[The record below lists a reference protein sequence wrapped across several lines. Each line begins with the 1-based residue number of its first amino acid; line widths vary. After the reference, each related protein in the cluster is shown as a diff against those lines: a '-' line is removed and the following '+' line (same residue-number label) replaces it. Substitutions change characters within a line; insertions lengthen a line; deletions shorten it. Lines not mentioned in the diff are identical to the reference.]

1 MKWAKRIGIGFAALL
16 AVLLVLPFFISLN
29 DYIPRIEKEASAK
42 LGEPVSIKSLTVS
55 LLPLPHL
62 TVDGITL
69 GKTQDITIGKVTVA
83 PDLLS
88 LLAPV
93 KVIWTIEVNGLV
105 LTRKALDKIPVWSK
119 ADPKTPPQPAQVR
132 VESIR
137 LDDAQIRFDKSSFG
151 PFDAEAKLN
160 HSGEPET
167 ASITTRDGK
176 LKVSVKPEK
185 STYLIEAL
193 AKGWQLPL
201 GPPILFDELA
211 VKGVATLNDANF
223 NDVRARLYGGS
234 ITGTANVAWKRG
246 IQLRGKAAVSQVEIR
261 SLLRAL
267 GRPPTMSGRLTANPV
282 FSAAAPVG
290 GQLANALRLETPFDV
305 KNGVLHGIDIGK
317 AATSL
322 ISREGSKG
330 GETRFDQLSGHL
342 ALNRGTRRLTQ
353 LKISSGSLSAN
364 GNVTVSP
371 RDELSGRVNAQVTA
385 AGTSAVVPLN
395 VMGSVQSPLLVP
407 TGGTLAGAGVGTAIL
422 GPGVGTSVGAKVGGW
437 VEGLFGGK
445 EEQKQ

>member
-16 AVLLVLPFFISLN
+16 AILLVLPFFISLN
-29 DYIPRIEKEASAK
+29 DYIPRIEKEASAR

-62 TVDGITL
+62 TVDSITV

-83 PDLLS
+83 PELLS
-88 LLAPV
+88 LVASV
-93 KVIWTIEVNGLV
+93 KVIRTIEINGLV
-105 LTRKALDKIPVWSK
+105 LTQKALDKIPVWTK
-119 ADPKTPPQPAQVR
+119 VDPKVPQQPAQVR

-137 LDDAQIRFDKSSFG
+137 LDDALVKFDRNSFG
-151 PFDAEAKLN
+151 PFDAVVKLT

-167 ASITTRDGK
+167 ASIVTRDGK
-176 LKVSVKPEK
+176 LKVNVKPEK

-211 VKGVATLNDANF
+211 VKGVATLTDANF

-234 ITGTANVAWKRG
+234 VAGAATVAWKKG
-246 IQLRGKAAVSQVEIR
+246 IQLRGKAAVNQVEIR
-261 SLLRAL
+261 SLLQAL
-267 GRPPTMSGRLTANPV
+267 GRPATMSGRLSANPV
-282 FSAAAPVG
+282 FSATAPVA
-290 GQLANALRLETPFDV
+290 GQLANALRLETPFEV
-305 KNGVLHGIDIGK
+305 KNGVLYGMDITK

-322 ISREGSKG
+322 ISKEGSKG

-342 ALNRGTRRLTQ
+342 ALDRGTRRLTQ
-353 LKISSGSLSAN
+353 LKISSGSLAAD
-364 GNVTVSP
+364 GNVTISP
-371 RDELSGRVNAQVTA
+371 RDELSGRVNAQVRV

-395 VMGSVQSPLLVP
+395 VMGSVQSPLLLP
-407 TGGTLAGAGVGTAIL
+407 TGGTLAGAAVGTAIL
-422 GPGVGTSVGAKVGGW
+422 GPGLGTSTGAKVGGW
-437 VEGLFGGK
+437 VEGLFGKK
-445 EEQKQ
+445 EEPKK

>member
-1 MKWAKRIGIGFAALL
+1 
-16 AVLLVLPFFISLN
+16 
-29 DYIPRIEKEASAK
+29 
-42 LGEPVSIKSLTVS
+42 
-55 LLPLPHL
+55 
-62 TVDGITL
+62 
-69 GKTQDITIGKVTVA
+69 
-83 PDLLS
+83 
-88 LLAPV
+88 
-93 KVIWTIEVNGLV
+93 VN
-105 LTRKALDKIPVWSK
+105 
-119 ADPKTPPQPAQVR
+119 
-132 VESIR
+132 
-137 LDDAQIRFDKSSFG
+137 
-151 PFDAEAKLN
+151 
-160 HSGEPET
+160 
-167 ASITTRDGK
+167 
-176 LKVSVKPEK
+176 
-185 STYLIEAL
+185 
-193 AKGWQLPL
+193 
-201 GPPILFDELA
+201 
-211 VKGVATLNDANF
+211 
-223 NDVRARLYGGS
+223 
-234 ITGTANVAWKRG
+234 
-246 IQLRGKAAVSQVEIR
+246 QVEIR
-261 SLLRAL
+261 SLLQVL
-267 GRPPTMSGRLTANPV
+267 GRPPTMSGRLSATPV
-282 FSAAAPVG
+282 FSASAQQA
-290 GQLANALRLETPFDV
+290 GQLAQALRLETPFDV